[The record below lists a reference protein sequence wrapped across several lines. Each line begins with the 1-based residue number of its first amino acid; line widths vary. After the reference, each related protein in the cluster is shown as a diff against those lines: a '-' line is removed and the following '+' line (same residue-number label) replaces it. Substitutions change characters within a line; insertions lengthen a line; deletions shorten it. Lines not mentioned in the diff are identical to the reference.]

1 MNSGTTNGGP
11 TDGGSV
17 DDGSVD
23 DGSVDDGSVY
33 DECDW
38 RCFGCWFPGKRR
50 QPTKDEYC
58 IVVYLSCAMW

>member
-23 DGSVDDGSVY
+23 